1 MSFEKKKT
9 DTNTDDDTSNFVEYS
24 LLDFDKAIA
33 DLGIKLNNE
42 AMTTTNSEYKFKLV
56 DAIVKLRGALPPFYA
71 MKNRGR

>member
-1 MSFEKKKT
+1 MGFEKKKPV
-9 DTNTDDDTSNFVEYS
+9 TNTGGETNNFVEYT

-42 AMTTTNSEYKFKLV
+42 AMTTTNPEYKFKLV

-71 MKNRGR
+71 MKNRG